1 MLIADTDSLLGS
13 ERINTVTEGVEMKK
27 SLMLAAFT
35 LAFSF
40 NIHAADSLSPEK
52 KKLIDT
58 LLEQTGQSAIAM
70 GKQFSNVF
78 IQQMTMVLK
87 QTQPNID
94 PKAFAIL
101 EEEITAVVNEEMSA
115 GDSFRN
121 MLYPIYNKHFSNAEL
136 EKMIELNNTELGKKL
151 IRVMP
156 VITQE
161 GMQAGQQFGRTLGP
175 KIQQRIV
182 TRFKAEGIQ

>member
-1 MLIADTDSLLGS
+1 
-13 ERINTVTEGVEMKK
+13 MKK
-27 SLMLAAFT
+27 SIMLAVFT

-40 NIHAADSLSPEK
+40 HIHAADSITPEK

-87 QTQPNID
+87 QSQPNID
-94 PKAFAIL
+94 PKAFGIL
-101 EEEITAVVNEEMSA
+101 EEEITAVVNEEMKMS
-115 GDSFRN
+115 GSFRD
-121 MLYPIYNKHFSNAEL
+121 MLYPIYDKHFSNAEL
-136 EKMIELNNTELGKKL
+136 MKMIELNNTELGKKL

-161 GMQAGQQFGRTLGP
+161 GMRAGQQFGRALGP

-182 TRFKAEGIQ
+182 ARFKEEGIQ